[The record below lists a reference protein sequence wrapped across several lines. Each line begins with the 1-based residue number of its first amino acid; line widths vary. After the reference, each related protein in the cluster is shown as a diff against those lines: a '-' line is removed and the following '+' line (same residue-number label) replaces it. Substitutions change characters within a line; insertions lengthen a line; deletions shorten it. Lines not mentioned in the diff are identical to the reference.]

1 MPTIGIDFR
10 IKNIKV
16 LDKQVK
22 LQVWDTAGQERFRTI
37 TQTYY
42 KGAMGIL
49 LVYDCAEVATFNNI
63 ENWLKQIEAHA

>member
-10 IKNIKV
+10 IKTIV
-16 LDKQVK
+16 LGNKSVK

-49 LVYDCAEVATFNNI
+49 LVYDCTEEATFNNI
-63 ENWLKQIEAHA
+63 ENWLK